1 MSEVSTHSRLKAAG
15 PLVPKPWIPAS
26 VSTHSRLKAA
36 GDSSIFTLQ
45 DWVVSTHSRLKAA
58 GGGVLPFGQYDAVST
73 HSRLKAA
80 GSKLSSPVCRPP
92 RFNTQPPEGG
102 WELSVEFEEVLAC
115 FNTQPPEGGWSKQPI
130 QTCRLTV
137 STHSR
142 LKAAGY
148 GHPRHQAQHF
158 GFQHTAA

>member
-1 MSEVSTHSRLKAAG
+1 MVR
-15 PLVPKPWIPAS
+15 
-26 VSTHSRLKAA
+26 R
-36 GDSSIFTLQ
+36 
-45 DWVVSTHSRLKAA
+45 R
-58 GGGVLPFGQYDAVST
+58 VST

-142 LKAAGY
+142 LKAAGTASNPPSKWP
-148 GHPRHQAQHF
+148 H
-158 GFQHTAA
+158 GFNTQPPEGGWGRGRQVRWRCGRFNTQPPEGGWTTLLAIWRRRIVSTHSRLKAAGVGREL